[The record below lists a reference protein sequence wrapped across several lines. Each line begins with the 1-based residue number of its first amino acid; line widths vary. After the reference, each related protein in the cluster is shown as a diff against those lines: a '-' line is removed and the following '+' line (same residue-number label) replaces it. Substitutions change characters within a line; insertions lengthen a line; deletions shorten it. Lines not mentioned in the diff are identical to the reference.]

1 MSDLFPIPETL
12 SPRLAWMRENR
23 VRTHYQIKFEGMNDG
38 QPDPN
43 MLPWCAWLPSNDDNT
58 IPKDPDLCGYGATEI
73 DALMDLVAVTGVKG
87 WK

>member
-1 MSDLFPIPETL
+1 MNDLFPIPETL

-23 VRTHYQIKFEGMNDG
+23 VRTHFNQSFADAK
-38 QPDPN
+38 DPEL
-43 MLPWCAWLPSNDDNT
+43 LPWCAWLPSNDDNT

-73 DALMDLVAVTGVKG
+73 DALLDLVAVTGVKG

>member
-23 VRTHYQIKFEGMNDG
+23 VRTHFNQSFADAKDKEA
-38 QPDPN
+38 Q
-43 MLPWCAWLPSNDDNT
+43 PWCAWLPSNDDNT

-73 DALMDLVAVTGVKG
+73 DALLDLVAVTRVKG